1 MICIAVSDKKGVLTM
16 VIKDRLNMMDEIKA
30 ANESRVKAFLQESKT
45 VKHWK
50 ADYAV
55 ICNGVYEED
64 SFIISAAN
72 IVEAVNRTT
81 ELLEAVAKEFGA
93 EKWSIWDVGI
103 IEQNVF

>member
-1 MICIAVSDKKGVLTM
+1 MKGVLTM
-16 VIKDRLNMMDEIKA
+16 TIKDKLNLMDEIKA

-50 ADYAV
+50 AGYAV

-64 SFIISAAN
+64 SFIISAVN
-72 IVEAVNRTT
+72 IVEAVNRAT
-81 ELLEAVAKEFGA
+81 ELLETVAKEFGA

>member
-1 MICIAVSDKKGVLTM
+1 MT
-16 VIKDRLNMMDEIKA
+16 IKDKLNLMDEIKA

-64 SFIISAAN
+64 SFIISAVN
-72 IVEAVNRTT
+72 IPYDRWMKFMWKLFLIWAVTACIMT
-81 ELLEAVAKEFGA
+81 AIAQ
-93 EKWSIWDVGI
+93 GI
-103 IEQNVF
+103 HLGPM

>member
-1 MICIAVSDKKGVLTM
+1 MT
-16 VIKDRLNMMDEIKA
+16 IKEKLNLMDEIRA

-45 VKHWK
+45 AKHWK

-64 SFIISAAN
+64 SFIITAVN
-72 IVEAVNRTT
+72 IMEAVNRAN
-81 ELLEAVAKEFGA
+81 ELLELVAKEFAA
-93 EKWSIWDVGI
+93 EKWCIWNVGI

>member
-1 MICIAVSDKKGVLTM
+1 MMNTKNK
-16 VIKDRLNMMDEIKA
+16 LNLMDEIKA
-30 ANESRVKAFLQESKT
+30 ANESSVRAFLQLSKT

-55 ICNGVYEED
+55 ICNGMYEED
-64 SFIISAAN
+64 SFIISAVN
-72 IVEAVNRTT
+72 IMEAVNRAT